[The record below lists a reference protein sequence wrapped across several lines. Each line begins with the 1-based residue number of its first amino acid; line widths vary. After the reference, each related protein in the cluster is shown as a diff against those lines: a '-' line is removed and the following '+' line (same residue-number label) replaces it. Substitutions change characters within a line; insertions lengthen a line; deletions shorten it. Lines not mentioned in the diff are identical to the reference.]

1 MTEAPPP
8 RSLPSASWTGLPE
21 ETPAQAFA
29 RQFRPPE
36 SRATQH
42 KVIMTVLLFLA
53 GFALFFGWSFI
64 LGLSS
69 PTTPSVATGQTER
82 WTFGRG
88 GPVFY
93 VTPVEAWIG
102 LALIST
108 SLLGPAGFLGWTA
121 WRGRRRWS

>member
-1 MTEAPPP
+1 MTEKPPL
-8 RSLPSASWTGLPE
+8 SSASWTGLPE

-36 SRATQH
+36 SMATQH
-42 KVIMTVLLFLA
+42 KAAMTALLFVA
-53 GFALFFGWSFI
+53 GIALFFGWSFI

-69 PTTPSVATGQTER
+69 PATPSAETGQTQY

-88 GPVFY
+88 GPAFY
-93 VTPVEAWIG
+93 VTRVEAGIG
-102 LALIST
+102 LALISI

-121 WRGRRRWS
+121 WRERRRA